1 MSSENEEQAV
11 STVEAPPAEDTT
23 PKESPPTVEEAVEK
37 KPVEVEPLTV
47 FSDESYVCDRQYAIV
62 LAQLMSVKERV
73 KVYTWIQRMD
83 TMKDTDD
90 MREERDLYLKF
101 LTVSLNNGKLV
112 PPFTKDPPAG
122 LRPLSTIV
130 PRSVYNFIFKG
141 KYTNAESASS
151 PEEKANYKFGPPDRI
166 EPSQFFA
173 RQPVP
178 HNGDFVYAAAFSTKK

>member
-1 MSSENEEQAV
+1 MCNSWPPV
-11 STVEAPPAEDTT
+11 S
-23 PKESPPTVEEAVEK
+23 
-37 KPVEVEPLTV
+37 
-47 FSDESYVCDRQYAIV
+47 R
-62 LAQLMSVKERV
+62 
-73 KVYTWIQRMD
+73 RMD
-83 TMKDTDD
+83 TMKDSDD

-141 KYTNAESASS
+141 KYTNGECAFRPSKETVDQ
-151 PEEKANYKFGPPDRI
+151 KFTPPTEV

-178 HNGDFVYAAAFSTKK
+178 HNGDVVYAVAFSTKK

>member
-1 MSSENEEQAV
+1 MFNVQFMV
-11 STVEAPPAEDTT
+11 RLVPYI
-23 PKESPPTVEEAVEK
+23 
-37 KPVEVEPLTV
+37 LH
-47 FSDESYVCDRQYAIV
+47 
-62 LAQLMSVKERV
+62 
-73 KVYTWIQRMD
+73 RMD
-83 TMKDTDD
+83 TMKDSDD

-141 KYTNAESASS
+141 KYTNGEGTSRPST
-151 PEEKANYKFGPPDRI
+151 ETVDHKFSPPDEV

-178 HNGDFVYAAAFSTKK
+178 HNGDVVYAAAFSTKK

>member
-1 MSSENEEQAV
+1 MSSPAVNE
-11 STVEAPPAEDTT
+11 PPADIVDVAAS
-23 PKESPPTVEEAVEK
+23 KQSPTVDLIEK
-37 KPVEVEPLTV
+37 KQLSIEPLTA
-47 FSDESYVCDRQYAIV
+47 FSDESYACDRQYAIV
-62 LAQLMSVKERV
+62 LAQLMSVKERN
-73 KVYTWIQRMD
+73 KVYTWIDRID
-83 TMKDTDD
+83 TMKESDD

-141 KYTNAESASS
+141 KYTTGDCNQRP
-151 PEEKANYKFGPPDRI
+151 PEEIVHSFGPPDEV
-166 EPSQFFA
+166 EPSQFFT

-178 HNGDFVYAAAFSTKK
+178 HNGGFVYAAAFSTKK

>member
-1 MSSENEEQAV
+1 
-11 STVEAPPAEDTT
+11 
-23 PKESPPTVEEAVEK
+23 
-37 KPVEVEPLTV
+37 
-47 FSDESYVCDRQYAIV
+47 
-62 LAQLMSVKERV
+62 MSVLR
-73 KVYTWIQRMD
+73 RMD
-83 TMKDTDD
+83 TMKDSDD

-141 KYTNAESASS
+141 KYINADCTFRNTKEVVDQKFS
-151 PEEKANYKFGPPDRI
+151 PPSEV

-178 HNGDFVYAAAFSTKK
+178 HNGDVVYAAAFSTKKWNEMKTQT

>member
-1 MSSENEEQAV
+1 MSAENDELVAATASEV
-11 STVEAPPAEDTT
+11 PPEDTS
-23 PKESPPTVEEAVEK
+23 PKQSSPTVDLGEK
-37 KPVEVEPLTV
+37 KPLAVEPLTV
-47 FSDESYVCDRQYAIV
+47 FSDESYACDRQYAIV
-62 LAQLMSVKERV
+62 LAQLVSVKERV
-73 KVYTWIQRMD
+73 KVYTWIERMD
-83 TMKDTDD
+83 TMKDSDD

-141 KYTNAESASS
+141 KYINAECTFRPKEVVDKKFS
-151 PEEKANYKFGPPDRI
+151 PPSEV

-178 HNGDFVYAAAFSTKK
+178 HNGDVVYAAAFSTRK

>member
-1 MSSENEEQAV
+1 MSSPEVNEPPAD
-11 STVEAPPAEDTT
+11 TVEAVADDGAA
-23 PKESPPTVEEAVEK
+23 KQSPTVDFPEK
-37 KPVEVEPLTV
+37 KRLSIEPLTA
-47 FSDESYVCDRQYAIV
+47 FSDESYACDRQYAIV
-62 LAQLMSVKERV
+62 LAQLMSVKERD
-73 KVYTWIQRMD
+73 KVYTWIDRID
-83 TMKDTDD
+83 TMKDSDD

-141 KYTNAESASS
+141 KYNNGDCNQRPSKEIVHKLS
-151 PEEKANYKFGPPDRI
+151 PPDEV

-178 HNGDFVYAAAFSTKK
+178 HNGGLVYAAAFSTKK

>member
-1 MSSENEEQAV
+1 MSAENDEPVVA
-11 STVEAPPAEDTT
+11 SVEAGAEDTT
-23 PKESPPTVEEAVEK
+23 TKQSSPTSDLGEK
-37 KPVEVEPLTV
+37 KPLAVEPLTV
-47 FSDESYVCDRQYAIV
+47 FSDESYACDRQYAIV
-62 LAQLMSVKERV
+62 LAQLMSVKERA
-73 KVYTWIQRMD
+73 KVYTWIERMD
-83 TMKDTDD
+83 TMKDSDD

-130 PRSVYNFIFKG
+130 PRSIYNFIFKG
-141 KYTNAESASS
+141 KYTNGEGTSRSS
-151 PEEKANYKFGPPDRI
+151 TETVDHKFSPPDEV

-178 HNGDFVYAAAFSTKK
+178 HNGDVVYAAAFSTKK

>member
-1 MSSENEEQAV
+1 MSA
-11 STVEAPPAEDTT
+11 
-23 PKESPPTVEEAVEK
+23 
-37 KPVEVEPLTV
+37 L
-47 FSDESYVCDRQYAIV
+47 CRI
-62 LAQLMSVKERV
+62 
-73 KVYTWIQRMD
+73 D
-83 TMKDTDD
+83 TMKDSND

-141 KYTNAESASS
+141 KYSTGDCNQRP
-151 PEEKANYKFGPPDRI
+151 PEEIVHRLSPPDEV

-178 HNGDFVYAAAFSTKK
+178 HNGGLVYAAAFSTKK